1 MNEQDVL
8 ERQYIVAR
16 ILKLIEINGDR
27 NLSIGINGPW
37 GYGKTFV
44 LHMIDDELDEKK
56 INDKYVLPFY
66 YDVWKYDYY
75 EEPIISLIIFFLKKI
90 KTMKYTSFSEK
101 EKKILEAFSLA
112 LSGIAENLT
121 GINPSEIIEK
131 VNTKVEENFDIYN
144 SLNDAIE
151 QVNKNLKDF
160 SETFT
165 IVFIIDEL
173 DRCLPEYAVKVL
185 ERLHHICEDT
195 NCIQLIAYDKNQL
208 TDSIGHLYGKK
219 FINDDEKNLFADFYL
234 RKFEDIE
241 LILDSGSMNENIFAL
256 FSDYDDMQFDD
267 IVTKEKFLEIAN
279 TLISIWGMRNVKQ
292 LIQKSYFIHNLTKN
306 NEHSLIPEK
315 MRLGPFSYILL
326 ISELIQC
333 ICYFELHTENA
344 YFTNQKNSKGDY
356 FLALITKNDNLNI
369 NKFKNKIKNFIITVQ
384 QDFRGFITY
393 KIDNFNNLLTY
404 ILSREETEI
413 RQNTLLPQKNKGDNK
428 YTSEKFF
435 IQEFCNNIQLI
446 M

>member
-27 NLSIGINGPW
+27 NLSIGINGTW
-37 GYGKTFV
+37 GYGKSFV
-44 LHMIDDELDEKK
+44 LHMIDDELDDKK
-56 INDKYVLPFY
+56 INNKYVLPFY

-75 EEPIISLIIFFLKKI
+75 EEPLISLISFLYKKI
-90 KTMKYTSFSEK
+90 SSMKSSILNDK
-101 EKKILEAFSLA
+101 EQKLLNGFALA
-112 LSGIAENLT
+112 LSGITENLT
-121 GINPSEIIEK
+121 GINPSEILEK
-131 VNTKVEENFDIYN
+131 VNTKNEEKFDLYT

-151 QVNKNLKDF
+151 KVNKSLKDF
-160 SETFT
+160 SETFK

-369 NKFKNKIKNFIITVQ
+369 NKFKNKIKNFNITVQ

-413 RQNTLLPQKNKGDNK
+413 RQNTLLPQKNNDDNK
-428 YTSEKFF
+428 YSSEKFF

>member
-1 MNEQDVL
+1 MDKKDVL
-8 ERQYIVAR
+8 DRQDIVTR
-16 ILKLIEINGDR
+16 IIKLIEINEDR
-27 NLSIGINGPW
+27 NLSIGINGTW
-37 GYGKTFV
+37 GYGKSFV
-44 LHMIDDELDEKK
+44 LHMIDDELDDKK
-56 INDKYVLPFY
+56 INNKYVLPFY

-75 EEPIISLIIFFLKKI
+75 EEPLISLISFLSKKI
-90 KTMKYTSFSEK
+90 RSMKYSIFNDT
-101 EKKILEAFSLA
+101 EKKILDGFAHA
-112 LSGIAENLT
+112 LSGITENLT
-121 GINPSEIIEK
+121 GINPSEILEK
-131 VNTKVEENFDIYN
+131 VNTKKEEKFDLYT

-151 QVNKNLKDF
+151 QVNKALRNF
-160 SETFT
+160 SETFK

-306 NEHSLIPEK
+306 NEQSLIPEK

-369 NKFKNKIKNFIITVQ
+369 NKFKNKIKNFNITVQ

-413 RQNTLLPQKNKGDNK
+413 RQNTLLPQKNKDDNK
-428 YTSEKFF
+428 YSSEKFF